1 LTSPV
6 TSGTRDP
13 RLSRSLD
20 DLLERELERFERE
33 HPRSHELSRRAEGS
47 LLAGVPMPWMIRWA
61 GGFPVFAADAEGARF
76 RDVDGHE
83 YVDFCLGDTAAMTG
97 HSPAPTVRAVA
108 QQAARGITLMLPS
121 EDALWVGEELA
132 RRFGLP
138 RWQFALTAT
147 DANRFAIRLAREL
160 TGRPK
165 ILVFNWCYHGTV
177 DETFATLDGTK
188 VISREG
194 NVGPPVPLDETTRV
208 VEWNDVEGL
217 QRALAH
223 GDVACVLAEP
233 ALTNIG
239 IVPAEPGFHDALRQA
254 TRATETLLIIDE
266 THTLCAGPGGYTAAY
281 GLEPDLLTVGKAIA
295 AGIPA
300 AAYGFSEEV
309 AGRLEALLPR
319 DERAD
324 VGGIGGTVAA
334 NVLSLA
340 AMRATLGEV
349 LTDDAF
355 ARMIELGER
364 FEAGVEAAIERH
376 DLPWH
381 VTRLG
386 CRVEYL
392 FRAERPR
399 NGSEAAA
406 GGNPE
411 LDRLIHL
418 YALNR
423 GILLTPFHNMAL
435 MSPATTE
442 ADVDLH
448 SRVFEE
454 AAKELS
460 AHV

>member
-1 LTSPV
+1 VATA
-6 TSGTRDP
+6 TTQ
-13 RLSRSLD
+13 LD
-20 DLLERELERFERE
+20 ALFARELERFERE
-33 HPRSHELSRRAEGS
+33 HPRSLALATKAKDS
-47 LLAGVPMPWMIRWA
+47 LLAGVPMPWMIRWP
-61 GGFPVFAADAEGARF
+61 GSFPVFAADAKGARF

-83 YVDFCLGDTAAMTG
+83 YIDFCLGDTAAMTG
-97 HSPAPTVRAVA
+97 HSPEPTVRAVSE
-108 QQAARGITLMLPS
+108 QARRGITLMLPS
-121 EDALWVGEELA
+121 EDALWVGQELA

-160 TGRPK
+160 TGAPK
-165 ILVFNWCYHGTV
+165 ILVFNWCYHGSV
-177 DETFATLDGTK
+177 DETFATLDGLS
-188 VISREG
+188 VVPRDG
-194 NVGPPVPLDETTRV
+194 NVGPPVPLAETTRV

-217 QRALAH
+217 ERELVY
-223 GDVACVLAEP
+223 GDVACVLTEP

-239 IVPAEPGFHDALRQA
+239 IVLPEPGFHEALREA
-254 TRATETLLIIDE
+254 TRRAGTLLIVDE
-266 THTLCAGPGGYTAAY
+266 THTICAGPGGYTAAH
-281 GLEPDLLTVGKAIA
+281 GLNPDLLTIGKPIA

-300 AAYGFSEEV
+300 AAYGFATDV
-309 AGRLEALLPR
+309 ADQLEALLPR

-340 AMRATLGEV
+340 AMRATLAEV

-355 ARMIELGER
+355 AHMIALGER
-364 FEAGVEAAIERH
+364 FEAGVADVIGRH
-376 DLPWH
+376 GLPWH

-399 NGSEAAA
+399 NGAEAAA
-406 GGNPE
+406 GSDPE
-411 LDRLIHL
+411 LDRFMHL

-423 GILLTPFHNMAL
+423 GILMTPFHNMAL

-442 ADVDLH
+442 ADVDAH
-448 SRVFEE
+448 TAVFDE
-454 AAKELS
+454 AAGEL
-460 AHV
+460 AVLC

>member
-1 LTSPV
+1 V
-6 TSGTRDP
+6 KAGA
-13 RLSRSLD
+13 LD
-20 DLLERELERFERE
+20 DLLFRELERFERE
-33 HPRSHELSRRAEGS
+33 HPRSRELAGRAKAS
-47 LLAGVPMPWMIRWA
+47 LLSGVPMPWMIRWP
-61 GGFPVFAADAEGARF
+61 GGFPVFAAEAHGASF
-76 RDVDGHE
+76 TDVDGHE

-97 HSPAPTVRAVA
+97 HSPEPTVRAVA
-108 QQAARGITLMLPS
+108 EQAARGITTMLPS
-121 EDALWVGEELA
+121 EDALHVGEELT
-132 RRFGLP
+132 RRFGLA

-165 ILVFNWCYHGTV
+165 ILVFNWCYHGSV
-177 DETFATLDGTK
+177 DETVATLRDGQ
-188 VISREG
+188 VVAREG
-194 NVGPPVPLDETTRV
+194 NVGPPVPLDETTRA
-208 VEWNDVEGL
+208 VEWNDVE
-217 QRALAH
+217 ALERELAN

-239 IVPAEPGFHDALRQA
+239 IVLAEPGFHDALRAA
-254 TRATETLLIIDE
+254 TRETGTLLIIDE
-266 THTLCAGPGGYTAAY
+266 THTICAGPGGYTAAY
-281 GLEPDLLTVGKAIA
+281 GLEPDLLTIGKPIA
-295 AGIPA
+295 GGIPV
-300 AAYGFSEEV
+300 AAYGFSAEV
-309 AGRLEALLPR
+309 AGRLEELLPA

-334 NVLSLA
+334 NALSLA
-340 AMRATLGEV
+340 ATRATLAEV
-349 LTDDAF
+349 LTDEAF
-355 ARMIELGER
+355 QRMIALGER
-364 FEAGVEAAIERH
+364 FEAGVAGVIEEH

-392 FRAERPR
+392 FRPERPR
-399 NGSEAAA
+399 TGSEAAA
-406 GGNPE
+406 GGNAE

-448 SRVFEE
+448 TQVFDE
-454 AAKELS
+454 AAREL
-460 AHV
+460 A